1 MALNSKTRE
10 AVYEKYDAHCSY
22 CGEEMKSIKEMQV
35 DHCIPQSEFL
45 MHIINN
51 FRIPP
56 HLSHLT
62 EKDVNH
68 IDNLMPA
75 CRICNKWKSWY
86 DLEQFRKEIEAQI
99 ERLNSYNSNYRFA
112 KRYDLLVEVNK
123 PVVFYFEKLE
133 KKIS

>member
-10 AVYEKYDAHCSY
+10 AVYKKYDAHCSY

-35 DHCIPQSEFL
+35 DHCIPQSCFK
-45 MHIINN
+45 MHTKNN
-51 FRIPP
+51 FKVPA
-56 HLSHLT
+56 HLRHLT
-62 EKDVNH
+62 ESDVNH

-75 CRICNKWKSWY
+75 CRVCNKWKSSH
-86 DLEQFRKEIEAQI
+86 DLELFRSEIEAQI

>member
-1 MALNSKTRE
+1 MAFNKNTRE
-10 AVYEKYDAHCSY
+10 AVYKKYNAHCSY

-45 MHIINN
+45 MHITNN
-51 FRIPP
+51 FLIPS

-68 IDNLMPA
+68 SDNLMPA
-75 CRICNKWKSWY
+75 CRICNKWKSSHH
-86 DLEQFRKEIEAQI
+86 LELFRSEIEAQI

-112 KRYDLLVEVNK
+112 KRYGLLVEVKK
-123 PVVFYFEKLE
+123 PVVFYFETLE
-133 KKIS
+133 KKIL